1 MTEEMQKRIDAEADK
16 RATKLY
22 PVTSIREMSK
32 ELVLQ
37 TVYDSGFKDGAKFIL
52 EMPELR
58 LAIDCLEKARSL
70 VHQDNVFG
78 TGVEWTNFRYWSVEA
93 DQALSKLKALGIVKE
108 GEK

>member
-1 MTEEMQKRIDAEADK
+1 MTEEVQKRIDAEADK

-52 EMPELR
+52 EMPEIKEAMVVIKSYLR
-58 LAIDCLEKARSL
+58 HDCDCYEGVTCIPCEVLCALKKAGL
-70 VHQDNVFG
+70 C
-78 TGVEWTNFRYWSVEA
+78 E
-93 DQALSKLKALGIVKE
+93 
-108 GEK
+108 